1 MSTAAVTP
9 NAVSPAPSSAATE
22 RARSATHLDTIM
34 KIPVQVQVFLGS
46 TTMPIAELMALE
58 RDAVIALNHDIADPV
73 DIVVNGRTIARGEL
87 VALDDDPSK
96 IGVKLVEIVGQPD
109 PAAA

>member
-1 MSTAAVTP
+1 MSSSPPFPTRSSNAA
-9 NAVSPAPSSAATE
+9 AAAQAE
-22 RARSATHLDTIM
+22 RSVPGTHLDSIL
-34 KIPVQVQVFLGS
+34 KIPVVVQVFVGS
-46 TTMPIAELMALE
+46 TSMPIADLMALE
-58 RDAVIALNHDIADPV
+58 RGAVIALNHDISDPV

-109 PAAA
+109 PAA

>member
-1 MSTAAVTP
+1 MS
-9 NAVSPAPSSAATE
+9 SEPSSTRTPTASATLPVE
-22 RARSATHLDTIM
+22 RSAAGSHLDSIL
-34 KIPVQVQVFLGS
+34 KIPVVVQVFVGS
-46 TTMPIAELMALE
+46 ASMPIADLMALE
-58 RDAVIALNHDIADPV
+58 RGAVIALNHDISDPV

-109 PAAA
+109 PAA

>member
-1 MSTAAVTP
+1 MPTSQ
-9 NAVSPAPSSAATE
+9 SFSPSSELAAMPPE
-22 RARSATHLDTIM
+22 RGGSHLDTIL
-34 KIPVQVQVFLGS
+34 KIPVEVQVFVGS
-46 TTMPIAELMALE
+46 AAMPIADLMALE
-58 RDAVIALNHDIADPV
+58 RGAVIPLNHALSDPV

-109 PAAA
+109 PAA